1 MAKKNVPDMN
11 VGMFTKEQVLKSK
24 RFENRQDL
32 LNAILTKEKLYN
44 MDEVQTMLDEYLK
57 GKKLLVKYKIAPC
70 KIVMILH
77 GACILSYYFWIY
89 R

>member
-57 GKKLLVKYKIAPC
+57 GKVK
-70 KIVMILH
+70 
-77 GACILSYYFWIY
+77 
-89 R
+89 